1 MAQAA
6 RLGPARKRRAHPSD
20 EAHRPHPQKARE
32 SPYTQSNEKHE
43 SEEVFRR
50 RAFLRDA
57 STFLRR
63 RLEDPISARQLA
75 VQF

>member
-20 EAHRPHPQKARE
+20 EAHRPHPQEARE
-32 SPYTQSNEKHE
+32 SPYTHNEKHE
-43 SEEVFRR
+43 SEEVLRR
-50 RAFLRDA
+50 RTFLRDA

-63 RLEDPISARQLA
+63 RLEDPVRPRQ
-75 VQF
+75 FTI